1 MEFLIATFQGALAL
15 LLEPSREIWAAAL
28 FSLLVA
34 GLALLLALIA
44 GAPLG
49 AYLALKVLPRR
60 SRLQTAVLGGAIGF
74 PPVLTGLIISLL
86 CWPGEGLL
94 GKILPLHT
102 PAALV
107 ITQALIC
114 LPIMAGFTVAGI
126 ERLSHQLVLKGLAL
140 GASPVQLVRLTLW
153 EIRYVLTAALLV
165 SAGRL
170 LSEVGAALMTGG
182 GIPGYT
188 QTLAT
193 GIALYTVEKEPERAL
208 ALGLVLG
215 LALLLFSL
223 LLTFI
228 NRRGVRS

>member
-1 MEFLIATFQGALAL
+1 M
-15 LLEPSREIWAAAL
+15 LLEPSQEIWAACL
-28 FSLLVA
+28 FSLLTA
-34 GLALLLALIA
+34 GVALLLALVT

-60 SRLQTAVLGGAIGF
+60 SRAGATVVGSAIGF
-74 PPVLTGLIISLL
+74 PPVLTGLIVSLL

-94 GKILPLHT
+94 GAVPLWHT

-107 ITQALIC
+107 ITQTLIC
-114 LPIMAGFTVAGI
+114 LPIITGFTVAGI
-126 ERLSHQLVLKGLAL
+126 ERLSRQLVLKGLAL
-140 GASPVQLVRLTLW
+140 GASPGQLVRLTLW
-153 EIRYVLTAALLV
+153 EIRYVLAAALLV

-188 QTLAT
+188 QTMAT
-193 GIALYTVEKEPERAL
+193 GIAMATMQEEPEVAL
-208 ALGLVLG
+208 ALGLVLF
-215 LALLLFSL
+215 LAILLFSL